1 MVNNYSVSLTSRF
14 SAIDAHVLRYRDLAV
29 RDGSCR
35 LRVIG
40 HRLCADILLHHATS
54 LVSELNRFRI
64 IKLIII
70 FHRMCLFNYMGYNG
84 FKFLLFGKE
93 MALQLAVIPT
103 LFLSLLVFPV

>member
-70 FHRMCLFNYMGYNG
+70 FQCVCLTIWDIMVSNFYSSERKWHYN
-84 FKFLLFGKE
+84 
-93 MALQLAVIPT
+93 
-103 LFLSLLVFPV
+103 